1 MGLPTHIQVVV
12 KSARNLKVKGK
23 DGTNDAFVIISL
35 GKEKFRTSVKEKVAK
50 SAEWLEECE
59 LEIPRQG
66 NTAEVV
72 LKVMHQGNKLGS
84 HHFLGMVTIP
94 LRDFDEKEIMG
105 GDSST

>member
-23 DGTNDAFVIISL
+23 DGSNDAFVIISL

-59 LEIPRQG
+59 LMIPRQG
-66 NTAEVV
+66 NFF
-72 LKVMHQGNKLGS
+72 Q
-84 HHFLGMVTIP
+84 FLAAFDNMQVTISITHCC
-94 LRDFDEKEIMG
+94 K
-105 GDSST
+105 